1 MVETGRGLWLV
12 DDLCLR
18 PDNSVV
24 VEPINFVFER
34 WGWSSVVIW
43 IQQTYRLV
51 NGFVIEAR

>member
-1 MVETGRGLWLV
+1 M